1 MQRMCAMLVSIA
13 GRPAA
18 LNHGDADGY
27 VNPTWSKTRWMAIKS
42 CSLKS
47 SGRLLESVSNY
58 RSRWMVV
65 PIATQVTIGQDPAYR
80 ATLLLITLCDFIL
93 ITIWAAVFIFVLIFN
108 YLMVDDKGDSI
119 YSGPFLF
126 SQRL

>member
-1 MQRMCAMLVSIA
+1 M
-13 GRPAA
+13 
-18 LNHGDADGY
+18 DGG
-27 VNPTWSKTRWMAIKS
+27 PTA
-42 CSLKS
+42 
-47 SGRLLESVSNY
+47 
-58 RSRWMVV
+58 
-65 PIATQVTIGQDPAYR
+65 QVHLSDGQDPAYR

-126 SQRL
+126 SQPH